1 MTFVLSSY
9 SFSMPRISDSR
20 DRIVR
25 SAATL
30 FRRQGFAATGWRQ
43 VIAESSAPWGS
54 QAHHFPG
61 GKEQLAVD
69 ALTGAAAEYEQMLR
83 YAMSQHG
90 PADAVRMWTK
100 VGARELERS
109 GWADGC
115 PIATVALETSAQS
128 ETIGAVCDRAF
139 TSWRKVIAEAM
150 TAAGLSGD
158 EAADVALTVLAG
170 IEGGL
175 LLARAG
181 RDGSALITVGQQLAG
196 LIESRISAATG
207 S

>member
-1 MTFVLSSY
+1 MTVVLSRY
-9 SFSMPRISDSR
+9 SSLMPRITDSR

-25 SAATL
+25 SAAAL

-43 VIAESSAPWGS
+43 VIAESNAPWGS

-69 ALTGAAAEYEQMLR
+69 ALTGAAQEYEQMLR

-115 PIATVALETSAQS
+115 PIATVALEEAAQS
-128 ETIGAVCDRAF
+128 EAIGTVCHQAF
-139 TSWRKVIAEAM
+139 TSWRTVIAEAL
-150 TAAGLSGD
+150 TAAGLAD
-158 EAADVALTVLAG
+158 DDAADLALTVLAG

-175 LLARAG
+175 LLTRAAH
-181 RDGSALITVGQQLAG
+181 DGDVLVTVGQQLAS
-196 LIESRISAATG
+196 LIEARITAATG
-207 S
+207 

>member
-1 MTFVLSSY
+1 MTVVLSRY
-9 SFSMPRISDSR
+9 SLWMPRISDSR

-25 SAATL
+25 SAAVL

-43 VIAESSAPWGS
+43 VIAESDAPWGS

-69 ALTGAAAEYEQMLR
+69 ALTGAATEYEQMLR
-83 YAMSQHG
+83 NAMSQHP

-100 VGARELERS
+100 VAAHQLEAS

-115 PIATVALETSAQS
+115 PIATVALEVAAQS
-128 ETIGAVCDRAF
+128 DTIGAVCNQGF
-139 TSWRKVIAEAM
+139 TSWGKVLAEAL
-150 TAAGLSGD
+150 TAAGLSD
-158 EAADVALTVLAG
+158 DDADDLALTVLAG

-175 LLARAG
+175 LLTRTA
-181 RDGSALITVGQQLAG
+181 RDGRLLVTVGQQLAG
-196 LIESRISAATG
+196 LIETRIPQ
-207 S
+207 